1 MSEMIATR
9 YKPQAKVTFY
19 SEKGNLV
26 VRGTSDPK
34 SDIDQDIVSIRTV
47 RDMGADAPTF
57 SINLTRR
64 RMWHKWITANDLVI
78 IEMQRP
84 PEKMA
89 TIFVGLVDDT
99 RKQVVMSED
108 SVQRIITVTGR
119 GLNKAFIKFDIGYVP
134 EAEVVSPSIG
144 YMEDSGVTLS
154 GSTPDK
160 IMAAM
165 LDKIAKKHVNY
176 KWGNKTSLFNLMDTK
191 LSSRKDVVLKDAT
204 TLMNFQGSIWA
215 FMKELADEPFH
226 EVFWE
231 INKNGRPELVLRPT
245 PFSESRWESLPYH
258 EIEDK
263 HVVNEQVGRSDLETY
278 TLYSVGTQTAFSN
291 NDPYHTFGYLPQW
304 YKPYADKY
312 GLHRLHV
319 DTLFAAVTS
328 AEDTA
333 DSGVIKNL
341 QTDLFNWNIHNNS
354 FYNGSIQ
361 VLGSNQ
367 YKIGNRLRYKSIE
380 DNSNMEYYITS
391 VTNTFVNFGTWT
403 TELGVTRGMKV
414 GDRFKAPYGKAEDY
428 KGIGIVKYDPEGAK
442 QAMLTASAGA
452 TGLASGDASGVIA
465 AGQTLIGK
473 IKYQLGGPGM
483 DAGRGDCSQFTRWAF
498 QKGAGIDIGVPT
510 GTQVQ
515 KGQQIAKGSE
525 QPGDLIFFKGT
536 YNSPHI
542 YGVSHVGIVVGN
554 GQMIDCGSPGVS
566 IRSYNTSYWNS
577 HFLMFRRVLTATSAG
592 GGGAFGQ
599 SGLTGIPT
607 GKSYQ
612 MTASAY
618 GATALNLEGGPGWV
632 PTFKTAS
639 GTRPTEGRTIAV
651 DRRLIPL
658 GTKVRI
664 TCPSYPQ
671 VNGVYVA
678 EDVGGAIKS
687 MRIDIYFDDMP
698 PKDPHQARKRML
710 AFGMRKITVEILK

>member
-19 SEKGNLV
+19 NEKGNLV
-26 VRGTSDPK
+26 VRGTGDPK
-34 SDIDQDIVSIRTV
+34 SDIDQDIVSIRTI

-57 SINLTRR
+57 TINLTRR
-64 RMWHKWITANDLVI
+64 RMWHKWITSNDLVI
-78 IEMQRP
+78 IEMSRP
-84 PEKMA
+84 PEKMSVV
-89 TIFVGLVDDT
+89 FVGLVDDA
-99 RKQVVMSED
+99 RKQVIIGED
-108 SVQRIITVTGR
+108 SVQRIITITGR
-119 GLNKAFIKFDIGYVP
+119 GVNKAFIKFDIGYVP

-144 YMEDSGVTLS
+144 YMEDNGVTLS

-160 IMAAM
+160 IMKSM
-165 LDKIAKKHVNY
+165 LDNIAKKHVNY
-176 KWGNKTSLFNLMDTK
+176 KWGDKTALFNLIDTK
-191 LSSRKDVVLKDAT
+191 LSARKDVVLKDAT

-226 EVFWE
+226 EIFWE
-231 INKNGRPELVLRPT
+231 INKNNRPELVLRPT

-278 TLYSVGTQTAFSN
+278 SLYSVGTQTAFSN
-291 NDPYHTFGYLPQW
+291 NDPFHTFGYLPLW

-391 VTNTFVNFGTWT
+391 VTNTYVNFGTWT
-403 TELGVTRGMKV
+403 TELGVTRGMRI
-414 GDRFKAPYGKAEDY
+414 GDRFKAPYGKAEEY
-428 KGIGIVKYDPEGAK
+428 KGIGLVKYDPEGAK
-442 QAMLTASAGA
+442 QAMLATSTAGGA
-452 TGLASGDASGVIA
+452 VASGDASGVIA
-465 AGQTLIGK
+465 AGQTLVGK

-483 DAGRGDCSQFTRWAF
+483 DAGRGDCSQFTRWCF

-510 GTQVQ
+510 ATQVGKGTQVP
-515 KGQQIAKGSE
+515 AGSE

-536 YNSPHI
+536 YNSGYI

-554 GQMIDCGSPGVS
+554 GMMIDCGSPGVS
-566 IRSYNTSYWNS
+566 VRSYNSSYFKS

-592 GGGAFGQ
+592 GGAFGQ

-607 GKSYQ
+607 GKVYQ